1 MKNKANV
8 IHAQVRSTAGKGSA
22 RKDRRAGL
30 LPAIVYSGG
39 RDASS
44 ICVYPREI
52 GKLLHSP
59 LRRNVLIELDVKDEN
74 GKDLKPK
81 TVMVRDL
88 QVHPVKRDLLHMDF
102 VEIDPTQPVT
112 VKVPIQLTGK
122 SKAVTAGGKL
132 EQVLHQLSVK
142 SLPADIPASIAID
155 ITDLK
160 MGSTHASDLEIPAGL
175 ELATSS
181 KAAILNIKIP
191 KSAEEEEAAEAAAA
205 EAAAGVP
212 DAAAAPEP
220 AAEEKKA

>member
-1 MKNKANV
+1 MKNKANI
-8 IHAQVRSTAGKGSA
+8 IHAQTRTVAGKGSA
-22 RKDRRAGL
+22 RKDRKAGL

-39 RDASS
+39 RDALS

-88 QVHPVKRDLLHMDF
+88 QVHPIRRDLMHMDF
-102 VEIDPTQPVT
+102 VEVDPTKSVS
-112 VKVPIQLTGK
+112 VKVPIHMSGK

-132 EQVLHQLSVK
+132 EQVLHQLSVRA
-142 SLPADIPASIAID
+142 LPENIPANID
-155 ITDLK
+155 VDVTDLK
-160 MGSTHASDLEIPAGL
+160 MGSTHASDLNIPEGL
-175 ELATSS
+175 ELITGPE
-181 KAAILNIKIP
+181 AAVLNIKIP

-205 EAAAGVP
+205 EASAE
-212 DAAAAPEP
+212 AAAEP
-220 AAEEKKA
+220 AAEEKTE